1 MIADRIRSLREE
13 HKLTQ
18 SMLAKKLCVTRS
30 AVNAWE
36 LGISV
41 PSTALLIELSKLF
54 HVSSDHILGID
65 STATL
70 DISGLDQEEIQILHN
85 LIRYFKSKKRN
96 V

>member
-1 MIADRIRSLREE
+1 
-13 HKLTQ
+13 
-18 SMLAKKLCVTRS
+18 MLAKKLCVTRS

-41 PSTALLIELSKLF
+41 PSTTLLIELSKLF
-54 HVSSDHILGID
+54 HVSSDHLLGID

-85 LIRYFKSKKRN
+85 LIRYFKSKKGN
-96 V
+96 A